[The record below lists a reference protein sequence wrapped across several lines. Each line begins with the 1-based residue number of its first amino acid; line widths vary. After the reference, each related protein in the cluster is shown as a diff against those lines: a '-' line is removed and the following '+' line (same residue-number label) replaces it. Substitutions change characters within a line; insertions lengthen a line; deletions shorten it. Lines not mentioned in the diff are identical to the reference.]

1 MARPK
6 QAKPRKPAPTGRKKA
21 SAKAA
26 PKSAPRPG
34 RARRFLRGSAVA
46 LVWLGIGLVCVLT
59 YFAYDLPSTEG
70 LAEPVRGPSITLV
83 GHDGTR
89 IASHIALFG
98 EAVQVGGL
106 PAYLPQ
112 AVLATEDRRFYEHP
126 GIDLVGVLRALVAN
140 LRAGHVVQG
149 GSTITQQ
156 LAKNLFLGPERTLR
170 RKIQETILALW
181 LEQRYTK
188 DEILSIYLNRVYF
201 GAGAYGV
208 EAAARRY
215 FGKPASAVGL
225 YEAALLAGLLKAPS
239 RYNPSRGG
247 DLAHQ
252 RTAVVLDNMVA
263 AGFIDAELAKRAA
276 AERSSAD
283 LDGGGWE
290 GRHFVDWVLEQVPA
304 FVGAPDKNLIVVTT
318 LDARLQRLAEQTL
331 AGLLDTAGAESE
343 AGQAALLAM
352 TPGGAIRAMVG
363 GKDYRTSQFNRA
375 TQAFRQPGSAFKLFV
390 YLAGLEAGLTPRS
403 RVLDAP
409 VTVEGW
415 SPGNYTNRFL
425 GDIDL
430 TEALAKSVNTST
442 VRVSEKVGRNRVT
455 NAARRLGLTGD
466 IPAGPS
472 LALGTGEVTLL
483 ELTQAYATVANGG
496 AGVWSYAIEEIRDE
510 TGEILYRRS
519 GSGPGIVLAPATVRD
534 ITRMLT
540 AVVTEGTGRAAN
552 IGRPAAGKTGT
563 SQDYRDAWFM
573 GFTAELATGVWMGND
588 DGAPMNKVTGGGLPT
603 RLWAAFMKAALEGQ
617 PARPLPGLAIPDA
630 PPAMAEP
637 EVAPVA
643 PAPPPISRSVPMPRP
658 AKAPVTS
665 SLPKE
670 NPR

>member
-1 MARPK
+1 MARRK
-6 QAKPRKPAPTGRKKA
+6 QGKPQTKAKAGR
-21 SAKAA
+21 KAA
-26 PKSAPRPG
+26 PKPVPKPG
-34 RARRFLRGSAVA
+34 GMRRFLRRAAVA
-46 LVWLGIGLVCVLT
+46 LVWLGIALVCVLA

-89 IASHIALFG
+89 IASHVALFG
-98 EAVQVGGL
+98 EAVQIGDV

-112 AVLATEDRRFYEHP
+112 AVLATEDRRFYDHP
-126 GIDLVGVLRALVAN
+126 GVDPVGVLRALVAN

-181 LEQRYTK
+181 LEQRYSK
-188 DEILSIYLNRVYF
+188 DEILTIYLNRVYF

-215 FGKPASAVGL
+215 FGKPASALGL
-225 YEAALLAGLLKAPS
+225 YEAAMLAGLLKAPS
-239 RYNPSRGG
+239 RYNPARDG
-247 DLAHQ
+247 DLARQ

-263 AGFIDAELAKRAA
+263 AGFLDPEMAKRAGEQRA
-276 AERSSAD
+276 RTD
-283 LDGGGWE
+283 LGGGGWE

-304 FVGAPDKNLIVVTT
+304 FVGAPDTNLIVVTT
-318 LDARLQRLAEQTL
+318 LDARLQRVAEQAL
-331 AGLLDTAGAESE
+331 AGLLDTAGAESG

-363 GKDYRTSQFNRA
+363 GRDYRTSQFNRA

-390 YLAGLEAGLTPRS
+390 YLAGLEAGLSPRS
-403 RVLDAP
+403 RVQDAP

-415 SPGNYTNRFL
+415 SPGNYTDRFL

-430 TEALAKSVNTST
+430 TEALAKSVNTAA
-442 VRVSEKVGRNRVT
+442 VRVSEQVGRKRVS

-510 TGEILYRRS
+510 TGEVLYRRS
-519 GSGPGIVLAPATVRD
+519 GSGPGTVLAPGTVRD
-534 ITRMLT
+534 MTRMLT
-540 AVVTEGTGRAAN
+540 AVVTQGTGRAAD

-563 SQDYRDAWFM
+563 SQDYRDAWFV
-573 GFTAELATGVWMGND
+573 GFTAELAAGIWMGND
-588 DGAPMNKVTGGGLPT
+588 DGAPMNKVTGGGLPA

-617 PARPLPGLAIPDA
+617 PVRPLPGLALLDSGPIAAAPETVA
-630 PPAMAEP
+630 PPS
-637 EVAPVA
+637 
-643 PAPPPISRSVPMPRP
+643 PPQPISRAVPMPRP
-658 AKAPVTS
+658 AKAS
-665 SLPKE
+665 SAPSRE

>member
-1 MARPK
+1 MARRK
-6 QAKPRKPAPTGRKKA
+6 QAKPKDKAKGGRKQPA
-21 SAKAA
+21 R
-26 PKSAPRPG
+26 PQPG
-34 RARRFLRGSAVA
+34 RGVAGRLLRHCMLV
-46 LVWLGIGLVCVLT
+46 LVWLAIGLVCTLA

-83 GHDGTR
+83 AQDGSR
-89 IASHIALFG
+89 IASHVALFG
-98 EAVQVGGL
+98 EAVQIGDL
-106 PAYLPQ
+106 PAYLPR

-126 GIDLVGVLRALVAN
+126 GIDLIGVLRALVAN

-170 RKIQETILALW
+170 RKVQETILALW
-181 LEQRYTK
+181 LEQRYSK
-188 DEILSIYLNRVYF
+188 DEILTIYLNRVYF

-225 YEAALLAGLLKAPS
+225 YEAAMLAGLLKAPS
-239 RYNPSRGG
+239 RYNPVRDG
-247 DLAHQ
+247 DLARQ

-263 AGFIDAELAKRAA
+263 AGFLEPETAKRAEQA
-276 AERSSAD
+276 RSFAG

-318 LDARLQRLAEQTL
+318 LDASLQRIAEQAL
-331 AGLLDTAGAESE
+331 AGLIDTAGRESGV
-343 AGQAALLAM
+343 GQAALLAM

-390 YLAGLEAGLTPRS
+390 YLAGLEAGLSPRD
-403 RVLDAP
+403 RVLDGP

-425 GDIDL
+425 GEIDL
-430 TEALAKSVNTST
+430 TEALAKSVNTAA
-442 VRVSEKVGRNRVT
+442 VRVSERVGRDRVV

-483 ELTQAYATVANGG
+483 ELTQAYATLANGG
-496 AGVWSYAIEEIRDE
+496 EGVWSYAISEIRDE
-510 TGEILYRRS
+510 TGAVLYRRQ
-519 GSGPGIVLAPATVRD
+519 GSGPGPVLAARTVRD
-534 ITRMLT
+534 MTGMLT
-540 AVVTEGTGRAAN
+540 VVVEEGTGKAAA

-563 SQDYRDAWFM
+563 SQDYRDAWFV
-573 GFTAELATGVWMGND
+573 GFTAELAAGVWMGND
-588 DGAPMNKVTGGGLPT
+588 DGAPMNKVTGGGLPA
-603 RLWAAFMKAALEGQ
+603 RLWAAFMKGALEGQ
-617 PARPLPGLAIPDA
+617 SGRPLPGLSLPDA
-630 PPAMAEP
+630 
-637 EVAPVA
+637 APVA
-643 PAPPPISRSVPMPRP
+643 VAPPPEAAPPEPVSRAVPMPRP
-658 AKAPVTS
+658 AKAPAS
-665 SLPKE
+665 SAPPKE